1 MAFDLKKPTRRQML
15 IGGGLAGGALLIGVS
30 VSGPSRRER
39 ENAIAAEGGEKFV
52 TTWLKISPD
61 NVTTVYVPHS
71 DMGQGPITA
80 LAMMAAEELDADWNL
95 VRAEQAPAE
104 PEFANESLGLFIT
117 KGQTAPDMLAG
128 AAETLWYNV
137 AKFMSM
143 QITGGSMAVR
153 YTGQHGMRI
162 AGAAAKEMLVKAAAA
177 RWNCAASDCD
187 VRESIVYRKGR
198 NQSATFGDLVA
209 EAAEYTPSSA
219 PAFKTPDQYRI
230 VGKPT
235 KRFDVPGKVDGAA
248 RYGIDA
254 RPEGML
260 YAALRQSP
268 VFGGKLKRYDATEV
282 LKRRG
287 VKQVVELPVGVAVIA
302 DNFWRAKQA
311 AAALDIEFDAGGNDT
326 ISSASIFEGHE
337 KALKGD
343 SSEDVEKGDAEGAL
357 NNAAKVVEASYRV
370 PYLAHA
376 TMEPMNCTVWVHDGK
391 AEVWVGNQDPLG
403 TRARIAEIT
412 GVDYDNVKVHP
423 MLLGG
428 GFGRR
433 IPYRSGFSEFPS
445 EIDYASLIAKEVDAP
460 VKLVYTREDDM
471 RHDAYRIAVA
481 NKMKAGLDADGNPV
495 AWLNRYVYKDE
506 PAEAPHIP
514 YAVENQS
521 IRYVDN
527 PTPVPRGPWRSVAHT
542 QHTFFNESFMDELA
556 HEAGKDPYDFRMAL
570 LKDKPRH
577 RAVLRLAAEKAGYG
591 GTLPEGHA
599 FGLAVQQSFETIV
612 AEVLE
617 VSLDEDNRPRVH
629 KVTCA
634 VDCGRVVNPD
644 TAEAQVQSAVIY
656 GLTAA
661 LYGQI
666 TIEGGAVAQ
675 GNFPDYPMVKLAE
688 TPEIEVH
695 FIDSGAP
702 MGGLGEPG
710 TPPVAPALANALFKL
725 TGKRIRELPM
735 SIHDLSPSSG
745 KFAQAAD

>member
-15 IGGGLAGGALLIGVS
+15 VGGGLAGGALLVGVS
-30 VSGPSRRER
+30 MSGPSRRER

-80 LAMMAAEELDADWNL
+80 LAMMAADEMDADWNL

-177 RWNCAASDCD
+177 RWNCAASDCE
-187 VRESIVYRKGR
+187 VRDSVVYLKGKNR
-198 NQSATFGDLVA
+198 SATFGELAV
-209 EAAEYTPSSA
+209 EAAEYSPSATPT
-219 PAFKTPDQYRI
+219 FKTPDQYRI
-230 VGKPT
+230 VGRPT
-235 KRFDVPGKVDGAA
+235 KRFDVPGKVDGSGT
-248 RYGIDA
+248 YGIDA

-268 VFGGKLKRYDATEV
+268 VFGGKLKRYDASEI

-287 VKQVVELPVGVAVIA
+287 VKKVVELPVGVAVIA

-311 AAALDIEFDAGGNDT
+311 AAALDIEFDTGGNDA

-337 KALKGD
+337 KALQGD
-343 SSEDVEKGDAEGAL
+343 STEDVEKGDAEGAL
-357 NNAAKVVEASYRV
+357 KNAAKVVEAAYRV

-391 AEVWVGNQDPLG
+391 AEVWVGTQDPLG
-403 TRARIAEIT
+403 TRARVADMT

-423 MLLGG
+423 LLLGG

-471 RHDAYRIAVA
+471 QHDAYRIAVA
-481 NKMKAGLDADGNPV
+481 NTMKAGLDEDGNPV

-556 HEAGKDPYDFRMAL
+556 HEAGKDPYEFRMAL

-577 RAVLRLAAEKAGYG
+577 RAVLQLAAEKAGLG
-591 GTLPEGHA
+591 KPLPEGRVH
-599 FGLAVQQSFETIV
+599 GIAVQQSFSTIV

-634 VDCGRVVNPD
+634 VDCGRVINPD

-666 TIEGGAVAQ
+666 TIEGGAVTQ
-675 GNFPDYPMVKLAE
+675 GNFPDYRMVTLAE
-688 TPEIEVH
+688 TPVIETH
-695 FIDSGAP
+695 FIDSGEAL
-702 MGGLGEPG
+702 GGLGEPG
-710 TPPVAPALANALFKL
+710 TPPVAPALANAVFKL

-735 SIHDLSPSSG
+735 SIHDLSPASG

>member
-15 IGGGLAGGALLIGVS
+15 VGGGLAGGALLIGVS
-30 VSGPSRRER
+30 MSGPSRRER

-61 NVTTVYVPHS
+61 NITTVYVPHS

-80 LAMMAAEELDADWNL
+80 LAMMAADEMDADWNL

-177 RWNCAASDCD
+177 RWNCAASDCE
-187 VRESIVYRKGR
+187 VRDSIVYLKGKNR
-198 NQSATFGDLVA
+198 SATFGELAV
-209 EAAEYTPSSA
+209 EAAEYSPSATPT
-219 PAFKTPDQYRI
+219 FKTPDQYRI

-235 KRFDVPGKVDGAA
+235 KRFDVPGKVDGSGT
-248 RYGIDA
+248 YGIDA

-287 VKQVVELPVGVAVIA
+287 VKKVVELPVGVAVIA

-311 AAALDIEFDAGGNDT
+311 AAALDIEFDDGGNGG

-337 KALKGD
+337 KALQGD
-343 SSEDVEKGDAEGAL
+343 STEDVEKGDAEGAL
-357 NNAAKVVEASYRV
+357 KNAAKVVEAAYRV

-391 AEVWVGNQDPLG
+391 AEVWVGTQDPLG
-403 TRARIAEIT
+403 TRARVADMT
-412 GVDYDNVKVHP
+412 GIDYDNVKVHP
-423 MLLGG
+423 LLLGG

-471 RHDAYRIAVA
+471 QHDAYRIAVA
-481 NKMKAGLDADGNPV
+481 NTMKAGLDADGNPV

-506 PAEAPHIP
+506 PEEAPHIP

-556 HEAGKDPYDFRMAL
+556 HEAGKDPYEFRMAL

-577 RAVLRLAAEKAGYG
+577 RAVLQLAAEKAGLG
-591 GTLPEGHA
+591 KPLPEGRVH
-599 FGLAVQQSFETIV
+599 GIAVQQSFSTIV

-634 VDCGRVVNPD
+634 VDCGRVINPD

-666 TIEGGAVAQ
+666 TIEGGAVTQ
-675 GNFPDYPMVKLAE
+675 GNFPDYRMVTLAE
-688 TPEIEVH
+688 TPVIETH
-695 FIDSGAP
+695 FIDSGEAL
-702 MGGLGEPG
+702 GGLGEPG
-710 TPPVAPALANALFKL
+710 TPPVAPALANAVFKL

-735 SIHDLSPSSG
+735 SIHDLSPASG

>member
-15 IGGGLAGGALLIGVS
+15 VGGGLAGGALLIGVS
-30 VSGPSRRER
+30 MSGPSRRER

-61 NVTTVYVPHS
+61 NITTVYVPHS

-80 LAMMAAEELDADWNL
+80 LAMMAADEMDADWNL

-177 RWNCAASDCD
+177 RWNCAASDCE
-187 VRESIVYRKGR
+187 VRDSVVYLKGKNR
-198 NQSATFGDLVA
+198 SATFGELAV
-209 EAAEYTPSSA
+209 EAAEYSPSATPT
-219 PAFKTPDQYRI
+219 FKTPDQYRI
-230 VGKPT
+230 VGRPT
-235 KRFDVPGKVDGAA
+235 KRFDVPGKVDGSGT
-248 RYGIDA
+248 YGIDA

-287 VKQVVELPVGVAVIA
+287 MKKVVELPVGVAVIA

-311 AAALDIEFDAGGNDT
+311 AAALDIEFDDGGNGG

-337 KALKGD
+337 KALQGD
-343 SSEDVEKGDAEGAL
+343 STEDVEKGDAEGAL
-357 NNAAKVVEASYRV
+357 KNAAKVVEAAYRV

-391 AEVWVGNQDPLG
+391 AEVWVGTQDPLG
-403 TRARIAEIT
+403 TRARVADMT
-412 GVDYDNVKVHP
+412 GIDYDNVKVHP
-423 MLLGG
+423 LLLGG

-471 RHDAYRIAVA
+471 QHDAYRIAVA
-481 NKMKAGLDADGNPV
+481 NTMKAGLDADGNPV

-556 HEAGKDPYDFRMAL
+556 HEAGKDPYEFRMAL

-577 RAVLRLAAEKAGYG
+577 RAVLQLAAEKAGLG
-591 GTLPEGHA
+591 KPLPEGRVH
-599 FGLAVQQSFETIV
+599 GIAVQQSFSTIV

-634 VDCGRVVNPD
+634 VDCGRVINPD

-666 TIEGGAVAQ
+666 TIEGGAVTQ
-675 GNFPDYPMVKLAE
+675 GNFPDYRMVTLAE
-688 TPEIEVH
+688 TPVIETH
-695 FIDSGAP
+695 FIDSGEAL
-702 MGGLGEPG
+702 GGLGEPG
-710 TPPVAPALANALFKL
+710 TPPVAPALANAVFKL

-735 SIHDLSPSSG
+735 SIHDLSPASG

>member
-15 IGGGLAGGALLIGVS
+15 VGGGLAGGALLIGVS
-30 VSGPSRRER
+30 MSGPSRRER

-61 NVTTVYVPHS
+61 NITTVYVPHS

-80 LAMMAAEELDADWNL
+80 LAMMAADEMDADWNL

-177 RWNCAASDCD
+177 RWNCAASDCE
-187 VRESIVYRKGR
+187 VRDSVVYLKGKNR
-198 NQSATFGDLVA
+198 SATFGELAV
-209 EAAEYTPSSA
+209 EAAEYSPSATPT
-219 PAFKTPDQYRI
+219 FKTPDQYRI

-235 KRFDVPGKVDGAA
+235 KRFDVPQKVDGSGT
-248 RYGIDA
+248 YGIDA

-287 VKQVVELPVGVAVIA
+287 VKKVVELPVGVAVIA

-311 AAALDIEFDAGGNDT
+311 AAALDIEFDDGGNGG
-326 ISSASIFEGHE
+326 ISSASIFESHE
-337 KALKGD
+337 KALQGD
-343 SSEDVEKGDAEGAL
+343 STEDVEKGDAEGAL
-357 NNAAKVVEASYRV
+357 KNAAKVVEAAYRV

-391 AEVWVGNQDPLG
+391 AEVWVGTQDPLG
-403 TRARIAEIT
+403 TRARVADMT

-423 MLLGG
+423 LLLGG

-445 EIDYASLIAKEVDAP
+445 EIDYASLIAREVDAP

-471 RHDAYRIAVA
+471 QHDAYRIAVA
-481 NKMKAGLDADGNPV
+481 NTMKAGLDADGNPV

-556 HEAGKDPYDFRMAL
+556 HEAGKDPYEFRMAL

-577 RAVLRLAAEKAGYG
+577 RAVLQLAAEKAGLG
-591 GTLPEGHA
+591 KPLPEGRVH
-599 FGLAVQQSFETIV
+599 GIAVQQSFSTIV

-634 VDCGRVVNPD
+634 VDCGRVINPD

-666 TIEGGAVAQ
+666 TIEGGAVTQ
-675 GNFPDYPMVKLAE
+675 GNFPDYRMVTLAE
-688 TPEIEVH
+688 TPVIETH
-695 FIDSGAP
+695 FIDSGEAL
-702 MGGLGEPG
+702 GGLGEPG
-710 TPPVAPALANALFKL
+710 TPPVAPALANAVFKL

-735 SIHDLSPSSG
+735 SIHDLSPASG

>member
-15 IGGGLAGGALLIGVS
+15 VGGGLAGGALLIGVS
-30 VSGPSRRER
+30 MSGPSRRER

-61 NVTTVYVPHS
+61 NITTVYVPHS

-80 LAMMAAEELDADWNL
+80 LAMMAADEMDADWNL

-177 RWNCAASDCD
+177 RWNCAASDCE
-187 VRESIVYRKGR
+187 VRDSIVYLKGKNR
-198 NQSATFGDLVA
+198 SATFGELAV
-209 EAAEYTPSSA
+209 EAAEYSPSATPT
-219 PAFKTPDQYRI
+219 FKTPDQYRI

-235 KRFDVPGKVDGAA
+235 KRFDVPQKVDGSGA
-248 RYGIDA
+248 YGIDA

-287 VKQVVELPVGVAVIA
+287 VKKVVELPVGVAVIA

-311 AAALDIEFDAGGNDT
+311 AAALDIEFDDGGNGS
-326 ISSASIFEGHE
+326 ISSASIFEGHA
-337 KALKGD
+337 KALQGD
-343 SSEDVEKGDAEGAL
+343 STEDVEKGDAEGAL
-357 NNAAKVVEASYRV
+357 KNAAKVVEASYRV

-391 AEVWVGNQDPLG
+391 AEVWVGTQDPLG
-403 TRARIAEIT
+403 TRARVADMT
-412 GVDYDNVKVHP
+412 GIDYDNVKVHP
-423 MLLGG
+423 LLLGG

-471 RHDAYRIAVA
+471 QHDAYRIAVA
-481 NKMKAGLDADGNPV
+481 NTMKAGLDEDGNPV

-556 HEAGKDPYDFRMAL
+556 HEAGKDPYEFRMAL

-577 RAVLRLAAEKAGYG
+577 QAVLQLAAEKAGLG
-591 GTLPEGHA
+591 KPLPEGRVH
-599 FGLAVQQSFETIV
+599 GIAVQQSFSTIV

-634 VDCGRVVNPD
+634 VDCGRVINPD

-666 TIEGGAVAQ
+666 TIEGGAVTQ
-675 GNFPDYPMVKLAE
+675 GNFPDYRMVTLAE
-688 TPEIEVH
+688 TPVIETH
-695 FIDSGAP
+695 FIDSGEAL
-702 MGGLGEPG
+702 GGLGEPG
-710 TPPVAPALANALFKL
+710 TPPVAPALANAVFKL

-735 SIHDLSPSSG
+735 SIHDLSPASG

>member
-1 MAFDLKKPTRRQML
+1 
-15 IGGGLAGGALLIGVS
+15 
-30 VSGPSRRER
+30 
-39 ENAIAAEGGEKFV
+39 
-52 TTWLKISPD
+52 
-61 NVTTVYVPHS
+61 
-71 DMGQGPITA
+71 
-80 LAMMAAEELDADWNL
+80 
-95 VRAEQAPAE
+95 
-104 PEFANESLGLFIT
+104 
-117 KGQTAPDMLAG
+117 
-128 AAETLWYNV
+128 
-137 AKFMSM
+137 
-143 QITGGSMAVR
+143 
-153 YTGQHGMRI
+153 
-162 AGAAAKEMLVKAAAA
+162 
-177 RWNCAASDCD
+177 
-187 VRESIVYRKGR
+187 
-198 NQSATFGDLVA
+198 
-209 EAAEYTPSSA
+209 
-219 PAFKTPDQYRI
+219 
-230 VGKPT
+230 
-235 KRFDVPGKVDGAA
+235 
-248 RYGIDA
+248 
-254 RPEGML
+254 
-260 YAALRQSP
+260 
-268 VFGGKLKRYDATEV
+268 
-282 LKRRG
+282 
-287 VKQVVELPVGVAVIA
+287 VELPVGVAVIA

-311 AAALDIEFDAGGNDT
+311 AAALDIEFDDGGNGG

-337 KALKGD
+337 KALQGD
-343 SSEDVEKGDAEGAL
+343 STEDVEKGDAEGAL
-357 NNAAKVVEASYRV
+357 KNAAKVVEAAYRV

-391 AEVWVGNQDPLG
+391 AEVWVGTQDPLG
-403 TRARIAEIT
+403 TRARVADMT
-412 GVDYDNVKVHP
+412 GIDYDNVKVHP
-423 MLLGG
+423 LLLGG

-471 RHDAYRIAVA
+471 QHDAYRIAVA
-481 NKMKAGLDADGNPV
+481 NTMKAGLDADGNPV

-556 HEAGKDPYDFRMAL
+556 HEAGKDPYEFRMAL

-577 RAVLRLAAEKAGYG
+577 RAVLQLAAEKAGLG
-591 GTLPEGHA
+591 KPLPEGRVH
-599 FGLAVQQSFETIV
+599 GIAVQQSFSTIV

-634 VDCGRVVNPD
+634 VDCGRVINPD

-666 TIEGGAVAQ
+666 TIEGGAVTQ
-675 GNFPDYPMVKLAE
+675 GNFPDYRMVTLAE
-688 TPEIEVH
+688 TPVIETH
-695 FIDSGAP
+695 FIDSGEAL
-702 MGGLGEPG
+702 GGLGEPG
-710 TPPVAPALANALFKL
+710 TPPVAPALANAVFKL

-735 SIHDLSPSSG
+735 SIHDLSPASG